1 MIKLPLMLQLHFMSD
16 LLLKTLKQLVGVELG
31 VVDLFLGYDLLL
43 VLFGLQLVLNFL

>member
-1 MIKLPLMLQLHFMSD
+1 MIQLHFMSD

-31 VVDLFLGYDLLL
+31 VVDLFLRYDLLL

>member
-1 MIKLPLMLQLHFMSD
+1 MLQLHFMSD

-31 VVDLFLGYDLLL
+31 VVDLFLSYDLLL